1 MKRQTKNGGW
11 EVGIHGHL
19 IILKK
24 THLLQK
30 EYTQI
35 LGWGGSEGGRKE
47 ENKGTMYA
55 VFNYCH
61 TSEAEAT

>member
-11 EVGIHGHL
+11 EVGVHGHL

-35 LGWGGSEGGRKE
+35 LGWGGSEGGRRE
-47 ENKGTMYA
+47 EEGRKQRYN
-55 VFNYCH
+55 VCSF
-61 TSEAEAT
+61 